1 MTIHIFP
8 RTGPL
13 CTRTSAEAVH
23 HHAGRAVDAQ
33 TALALLFKSIGSVD
47 GPGDTAA
54 IAHVIKRIGE
64 ADAAGKSRCRC
75 GTASPV
81 LVQCGRGEASP
92 GADVAR
98 ASFSL
103 GADVAGASPS
113 PGADVAG
120 ASLVSVQM

>member
-1 MTIHIFP
+1 MTIHVFP

-13 CTRTSAEAVH
+13 CTRTSAEDVH
-23 HHAGRAVDAQ
+23 RHAGRAVDAQ

-75 GTASPV
+75 GS
-81 LVQCGRGEASP
+81 GEASP

-120 ASLVSVQM
+120 ASLVSVQMWQGFA